1 MNSIIA
7 LIILVTTLSLLFAPS
22 VASGEIKVTPPTNW
36 QPDPDNNPDTMWW
49 YQKPI
54 KSTFAINK
62 GPTNMSF
69 PLFLVGPIMAQV
81 FADQGILES
90 VDQVTFGHSNFGY
103 RYFLNLT
110 SPSKLANTS
119 TFIQPGIIL
128 DLLDKGYDVPYKG
141 MLILTEKQGDLYA
154 IVLMSPKENFDNVLN
169 EIKPTVDSIRLSN
182 STGMLN

>member
-1 MNSIIA
+1 MNRIIA
-7 LIILVTTLSLLFAPS
+7 LIILVATLSLLFAPS
-22 VASGEIKVTPPTNW
+22 LASGEIKVTPPTNW
-36 QPDPDNNPDTMWW
+36 QPDLDNNPDTMWW
-49 YQKPI
+49 YQKPT

-69 PLFLVGPIMAQV
+69 PLFLVGPIMAQA

-119 TFIQPGIIL
+119 TFIQPGSIL

-154 IVLMSPKENFDNVLN
+154 KVLLSPKESFDNILN
-169 EIKPTVDSIRLSN
+169 EIKPTIDSLRLSN